1 MLHTRMSIDS
11 GAATAA
17 AILPRAVDVGSRVF
31 KDVTSTRQRL
41 AAERAIDDVLKD
53 SFPASD
59 PPSWNP
65 GIARLD
71 PSVRE
76 PVEDVATLDARTGV
90 GAIGIIDVSRPHAER
105 TFLQALVSVGGAAA
119 ISLTVPFVILLIG
132 LPVVLAIRGLLEVIT
147 WVLGIALV

>member
-11 GAATAA
+11 GGATAA
-17 AILPRAVDVGSRVF
+17 AVVPLARDVGGRVLEG
-31 KDVTSTRQRL
+31 VTSTRQRL
-41 AAERAIDDVLKD
+41 AAERAIDDVLKG

-65 GIARLD
+65 GVARPD

-76 PVEDVATLDARTGV
+76 TVEDATTIDARAGS
-90 GAIGIIDVSRPHAER
+90 APIDIIDVSRPHAER
-105 TFLQALVSVGGAAA
+105 TFLQAVVSFAGAGA

-132 LPVVLAIRGLLEVIT
+132 LPFALAIRGVLEA
-147 WVLGIALV
+147 IAWLFGATIR

>member
-11 GAATAA
+11 GAVTAG
-17 AILPRAVDVGSRVF
+17 AIVPLAGDISGRVF
-31 KDVTSTRQRL
+31 EDVTSTRQRL

-65 GIARLD
+65 GVARPN

-76 PVEDVATLDARTGV
+76 LVEDAPIEVRAGA
-90 GAIGIIDVSRPHAER
+90 GAIDIIDLSRPHAER
-105 TFLQALVSVGGAAA
+105 TFFQALVSLAGAAA
-119 ISLTVPFVILLIG
+119 ISLTVPFVVLLIG
-132 LPVVLAIRGLLEVIT
+132 LPFALAIRGLLEA
-147 WVLGIALV
+147 IAWLFGAAIL